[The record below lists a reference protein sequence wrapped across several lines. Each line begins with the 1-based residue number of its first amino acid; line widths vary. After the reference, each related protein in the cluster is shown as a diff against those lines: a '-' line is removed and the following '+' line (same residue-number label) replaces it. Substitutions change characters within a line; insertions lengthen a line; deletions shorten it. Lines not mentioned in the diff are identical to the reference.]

1 MEAAVQREPNNTQAW
16 FELGVKQQESERE
29 RQAISALQQALQ
41 TDPTHLPSWLALAIS
56 YTNEGDRH
64 GTYQAIQNWVKHN
77 ERYRDIVSALE
88 AHGTGSDDEV
98 DEFQKLISCL
108 IAMARGTQGAE
119 VDADVQI
126 ALATLL
132 NTNEV
137 NESGASS
144 SQFGKY

>member
-88 AHGTGSDDEV
+88 AHGMGSDDEV

-144 SQFGKY
+144 S